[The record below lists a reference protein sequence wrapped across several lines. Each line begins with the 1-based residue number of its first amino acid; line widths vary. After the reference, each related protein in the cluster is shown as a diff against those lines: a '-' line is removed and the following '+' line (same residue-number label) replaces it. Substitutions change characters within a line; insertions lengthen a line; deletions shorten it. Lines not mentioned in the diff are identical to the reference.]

1 MNRADFMAVWRSDE
15 INDELTADDRVEIFL
30 TALKGSSD
38 LTRKLLVELCDD
50 YGENLTD
57 VLNR

>member
-1 MNRADFMAVWRSDE
+1 MAVWRSDE